1 MIARRI
7 AGIGIYLGA
16 LIFAGCQT
24 ASAPPLVDKTPTTP
38 PPPVAAAPTTAP
50 VAAATAP
57 TDSSAVLPET
67 LSQKTAAYAKS
78 LEPAA
83 AEKSPPKPSSVHWET
98 PKPPKASA
106 NTPAVLPTAQATP
119 PPASV
124 ADSAQVAALAE
135 SAKSNAMSDVPSI
148 APESADFAHSSV
160 GPADPF
166 EQQIAQRVHDNPADM
181 SAQLDNQL
189 LAILRDDSAPQLS
202 SISAL
207 PSEDR
212 ELLSALVD
220 GLINFRT
227 GIRQDNNML
236 LSKKIRP
243 LLDMADRLRAE
254 AELSVST
261 VALCTRVDGFGKY
274 EMIDPPNFAA
284 GRDNP
289 AIVYCEIENFE
300 SKLNDQRQWET
311 KLTQDVTIF
320 TETGMLVWK
329 DKSRDV
335 SDVCR
340 NRRHDFFMYDLI
352 KLPAD
357 LSVGRYIVKVTIV
370 DRTANRIAEK
380 TVPVEIVA
388 QEAQ

>member
-1 MIARRI
+1 
-7 AGIGIYLGA
+7 
-16 LIFAGCQT
+16 
-24 ASAPPLVDKTPTTP
+24 
-38 PPPVAAAPTTAP
+38 
-50 VAAATAP
+50 
-57 TDSSAVLPET
+57 
-67 LSQKTAAYAKS
+67 
-78 LEPAA
+78 
-83 AEKSPPKPSSVHWET
+83 
-98 PKPPKASA
+98 
-106 NTPAVLPTAQATP
+106 
-119 PPASV
+119 V
-124 ADSAQVAALAE
+124 ADSAQVASLAE
-135 SAKSNAMSDVPSI
+135 SAKSNALNDVPAI
-148 APESADFAHSSV
+148 APESSDFTHSAA
-160 GPADPF
+160 GPANPF
-166 EQQIAQRVHDNPADM
+166 EQQIAQRVRDNPADM

-189 LAILRDDSAPQLS
+189 LAVLRDDSAPQLS
-202 SISAL
+202 SISGL

-274 EMIDPPNFAA
+274 EMIDPPNFPA

-289 AIVYCEIENFE
+289 AIVYCEIENFD

-357 LSVGRYIVKVTIV
+357 LSIGRYIVKVTIV
-370 DRTANRIAEK
+370 DRNANRIAEK

>member
-7 AGIGIYLGA
+7 AGLGVCLGA
-16 LIFAGCQT
+16 FVFAGCQT
-24 ASAPPLVDKTPTTP
+24 ASPQPLVDKTPTTP
-38 PPPVAAAPTTAP
+38 PPVAVAPTTAP
-50 VAAATAP
+50 VAAAP
-57 TDSSAVLPET
+57 TDSTAVLPEA
-67 LSQKTAAYAKS
+67 LSQKTAAYAQS

-83 AEKSPPKPSSVHWET
+83 AAKSPPKPSAVQWET

-106 NTPAVLPTAQATP
+106 NTAAALPATPATP
-119 PPASV
+119 PASP

-135 SAKSNAMSDVPSI
+135 SAKSNALSDVPAI
-148 APESADFAHSSV
+148 APESSDFAHSPV
-160 GPADPF
+160 AGPADPF
-166 EQQIAQRVHDNPADM
+166 EQQIAQRVRDNPADM

-189 LAILRDDSAPQLS
+189 LAVLRDDSAPQLS

-274 EMIDPPNFAA
+274 DMIDPPNFPA

-289 AIVYCEIENFE
+289 AIVYCEIENFD

-335 SDVCR
+335 SDICR

-357 LSVGRYIVKVTIV
+357 LSIGRYIVKVTIV

-388 QEAQ
+388 QESQ

>member
-7 AGIGIYLGA
+7 AGIGVCLGA
-16 LIFAGCQT
+16 LVFAGCQT
-24 ASAPPLVDKTPTTP
+24 ASAPPSVEKPATTP
-38 PPPVAAAPTTAP
+38 QTVAAAPTTAP
-50 VAAATAP
+50 IAAAPA
-57 TDSSAVLPET
+57 DSTAVLPEA
-67 LSQKTAAYAKS
+67 LSQKTAAYAQS

-83 AEKSPPKPSSVHWET
+83 ATKPPPKPSAVQWET

-106 NTPAVLPTAQATP
+106 NTAAVLPATP
-119 PPASV
+119 ATPLASP
-124 ADSAQVAALAE
+124 ADSAQVASLAE
-135 SAKSNAMSDVPSI
+135 SAKSNALNDVPSI
-148 APESADFAHSSV
+148 APESADFAHSVV

-166 EQQIAQRVHDNPADM
+166 EQQIAQRVRDNPADM

-189 LAILRDDSAPQLS
+189 LAVLRDDSAPQLS

-207 PSEDR
+207 SSEDR

-274 EMIDPPNFAA
+274 DMIDPPNFPA

-289 AIVYCEIENFE
+289 AIVYCEIENFD

-335 SDVCR
+335 SDICR

-357 LSVGRYIVKVTIV
+357 LSIGRYIVKVTIV